1 MSSAAKKSSSCETF
15 TIYHGK
21 TGPRRCQEQT
31 GGYSEAADVQRYASR
46 KAGRVSS
53 RIPSNILKNSERWS
67 IWHRPHAA
75 GSPHFLAGSKPPWF
89 SRSQSPLSEGNSTTR
104 VKKGEY
110 SLG

>member
-21 TGPRRCQEQT
+21 TGPRCCQEQT

-53 RIPSNILKNSERWS
+53 RIPSNILKKSERWS

-75 GSPHFLAGSKPPWF
+75 GSP
-89 SRSQSPLSEGNSTTR
+89 PLSGRQQTSM
-104 VKKGEY
+104 VLASPK
-110 SLG
+110 SLIRGLHLH